1 MGRMEKE
8 HDIPM
13 AVRAAYLSMHR
24 QTNAHLARLGITADQ
39 FVCLVIL
46 AEEDGITQNELV
58 KRAASDPNTV
68 RAMLLLLEKRG
79 LVKRGTHPT
88 DGRARRV
95 TLTGRGREIYSK
107 SMTKLKPVHDRL
119 MAPFPAG
126 QARMLV
132 RYLDRV
138 LKSMTH

>member
-1 MGRMEKE
+1 MEEE
-8 HDIPM
+8 HAIAM
-13 AVRAAYLSMHR
+13 ALRAAYLSMHR
-24 QTNAHLARLGITADQ
+24 QTNAHLAKLGITADQ

-58 KRAASDPNTV
+58 QRATSDPNTV

-79 LVKRGTHPT
+79 FVERRAHPT

-95 TLTGRGREIYSK
+95 TLTGKGRDIYGK
-107 SMTKLKPVHDRL
+107 SMMKLIPVHDRL

-126 QARMLV
+126 ETRILV
-132 RYLDRV
+132 RYLERI
-138 LKSMTH
+138 LKAMTR

>member
-1 MGRMEKE
+1 MEKE
-8 HDIPM
+8 HHIAM
-13 AVRAAYLSMHR
+13 ALRAAYLSMHR

-79 LVKRGTHPT
+79 LVERGTHPT

-95 TLTGRGREIYSK
+95 TLTGKGRDIYAK
-107 SMTKLKPVHDRL
+107 SMMNLKPVHDRL
-119 MAPFPAG
+119 RAPFAAG
-126 QARMLV
+126 QAGMLV
-132 RYLDRV
+132 RNLESII
-138 LKSMTH
+138 KIMTR